1 MKRNILIFSLAIILA
16 SCTGFIKNNAQE
28 NAGWIVS
35 LDEAVALSE
44 KTGKPIMANFTG
56 SDWCGWCKRLKAEVF
71 DTPEFKDWAS
81 DNVILLELD
90 FPRRTA
96 ISDELKK
103 EGIARELV
111 NRIQNV
117 RKDSGFEVTDQ
128 IDVTLQKDGTVEDA
142 VQQNIEYIKTET
154 LTANLDLA
162 EEVNNGQDIEFDEV
176 TTQLFI
182 KKH

>member
-28 NAGWIVS
+28 NTGWIVS

-56 SDWCGWCKRLKAEVF
+56 SDWCGWCIRLKAEVF

-103 EGIARELV
+103 QNYKLQREFGVRGYPTIHFFDAEKSGTESYNFTKIAQSGYLRGGPEAW
-111 NRIQNV
+111 IQDASN
-117 RKDSGFEVTDQ
+117 K
-128 IDVTLQKDGTVEDA
+128 LQ
-142 VQQNIEYIKTET
+142 
-154 LTANLDLA
+154 
-162 EEVNNGQDIEFDEV
+162 
-176 TTQLFI
+176 
-182 KKH
+182 

>member
-56 SDWCGWCKRLKAEVF
+56 SDWCGWCIRLKAEVF

-81 DNVILLELD
+81 DNVILLLE
-90 FPRRTA
+90 P
-96 ISDELKK
+96 I
-103 EGIARELV
+103 
-111 NRIQNV
+111 
-117 RKDSGFEVTDQ
+117 
-128 IDVTLQKDGTVEDA
+128 
-142 VQQNIEYIKTET
+142 IEYAELGCNTPLTET
-154 LTANLDLA
+154 NT
-162 EEVNNGQDIEFDEV
+162 VY
-176 TTQLFI
+176 
-182 KKH
+182 